1 MTNTP
6 TATSTNTLTTTP
18 TNTFTRTNTAT
29 LTPTYTITNTATIT
43 STYTPTRTPTN
54 TFTPTSTPTITPT
67 YTPTLSP
74 DVLIYPPYPNP
85 STGSPITFNFQV
97 PSESTVTMDV
107 FTLAFRKISSQ
118 TVQVYGDS
126 TLQWDLKDI
135 SGIQVANGL
144 YYVRFHV
151 SGVQTTTK
159 ILKVLILR

>member
-1 MTNTP
+1 
-6 TATSTNTLTTTP
+6 
-18 TNTFTRTNTAT
+18 
-29 LTPTYTITNTATIT
+29 
-43 STYTPTRTPTN
+43 
-54 TFTPTSTPTITPT
+54 
-67 YTPTLSP
+67 
-74 DVLIYPPYPNP
+74 
-85 STGSPITFNFQV
+85 
-97 PSESTVTMDV
+97 MDV

-118 TVQVYGDS
+118 TVQAYGDS